1 MWKVYF
7 GGCDPKAVLLSTA
20 QIWSMSGPRRSHSN
34 WVLMLSK
41 NVFVCKRTFRV
52 CYLIF
57 LLLRIQAALFT
68 YPLLYE
74 HVYLSAL
81 GKLNLTE
88 LLSFISPIAKSRLH
102 KSFPKQLIGS

>member
-7 GGCDPKAVLLSTA
+7 GGCDSESSTFVYNS
-20 QIWSMSGPRRSHSN
+20 IWSMSGPRRSHSN
-34 WVLMLSK
+34 WVLMLNE

-52 CYLIF
+52 CYLIP
-57 LLLRIQAALFT
+57 LPLRIQVALLT
-68 YPLLYE
+68 CPLFYE

-88 LLSFISPIAKSRLH
+88 LLSPPLA
-102 KSFPKQLIGS
+102 Q